1 MGAYVVSHGGTV
13 NRVQSGLAYLN
24 GLRPWNG
31 RGGFS
36 LSELISVLRRLGNP
50 QDRVPA
56 VHIAGTNGKGSVS
69 AAVAS
74 ILGSGGYKVGLNI
87 SPHLQKI
94 NERIVIDGFSCSDEF
109 LGEFAYAVKQA
120 AARELVELSFH
131 EAITAIAFLGLFEYG
146 VEWSVIEVGLGG
158 RLDASNVIAR
168 PAATAI
174 VTISFDHQA
183 ILGDTLGKIAAE
195 KAGIIKS
202 GSPLITGI
210 LGKEA
215 DAVVSKLAS
224 DVPHFK
230 FGRDFDARIVDDRA
244 GGKCIEYWGKEFLGA
259 KNIGF
264 NFKPG
269 LLGTHQAHNL
279 SVAASIG
286 LALGMNKETVKAG
299 IEGVFWPGRLEKI
312 SVSSLNLVLD
322 CAHNPAGI
330 DSFISFLDTSGAKE
344 IDLTFGVL
352 DTKSWQEMVRRLRPY
367 VKTWRLLRPE
377 SERALPLELL
387 KQELAVSSSGTR
399 NKEDLRIE
407 VYGDD
412 YEGCLRDLMSGEAG
426 PSPYI
431 TGSMYMVGRIRE
443 MLSVPERPIWR
454 RREGTGV
461 LC

>member
-1 MGAYVVSHGGTV
+1 M
-13 NRVQSGLAYLN
+13 NKVQLGLAYLG

-36 LSELISVLRRLGNP
+36 LEELIRVLKRLGNP
-50 QDRVPA
+50 QDRVPT

-69 AAVAS
+69 AATAS
-74 ILGSGGYKVGLNI
+74 ILGAAGYKVGLNI
-87 SPHLQKI
+87 SPHLQRL

-109 LGEFAYAVKQA
+109 LGEFAYGVKQA

-131 EAITAIAFLGLFEYG
+131 EAITAIAFLGLYEYG

-158 RLDASNVIAR
+158 RLDASNVISR

-183 ILGDTLGKIAAE
+183 ILGDTLAKIAAE
-195 KAGIIKS
+195 KAGIIKH

-215 DAVVSKLAS
+215 DTVVTQAAKGVSHL
-224 DVPHFK
+224 K
-230 FGRDFDARIVDDRA
+230 FGRDYDARVAADV
-244 GGKCIEYWGKEFLGA
+244 GGEPNIEYWGKEFLGI
-259 KNIGF
+259 KNVGF

-269 LLGTHQAHNL
+269 LSGVHQAHNL
-279 SVAASIG
+279 SVAATIG
-286 LALGMNKETVKAG
+286 LTLGMSADRVQSG
-299 IEGVFWPGRLEKI
+299 IEGVFWPGRLEHV
-312 SVSSLNLVLD
+312 SVSGLNLWLD
-322 CAHNPAGI
+322 CAHNPAGV
-330 DSFISFLDTSGAKE
+330 DTFISFLESRAIRD

-352 DTKSWQEMVRRLRPY
+352 DTKNWQEMVKKLKPY
-367 VKTWRLLRPE
+367 VQTWRLLSPD

-387 KQELAVSSSGTR
+387 REELAVSGT
-399 NKEDLRIE
+399 EIRIE
-407 VYGDD
+407 SYKND
-412 YEGCLRDLMSGEAG
+412 YERCLRELIAQRAG
-426 PSPYI
+426 SDAFI
-431 TGSMYMVGRIRE
+431 TGSMYMVGKIRE

-454 RREGTGV
+454 RGESPGV